1 MTKKELSLYK
11 IRDMALNS
19 DVGVFNAQELSNLIN
34 KKKSVALVYMNRLI
48 KNGLAIR
55 LKNGKISFNKDDFI
69 IASQLVF
76 PSYISLNSALLYHK
90 ITYQIPEYIEC
101 VNTINS
107 YNYYGLGIIYHKIKP
122 ELFFGYKRYDKGGSF
137 IFVANPDK
145 AVFDG
150 LYLKLISKFDI
161 IEYKREIDFSELLVS
176 LKNMKIKGITKI
188 EEILK

>member
-19 DVGVFNAQELSNLIN
+19 GVGVFNPQELSNLIN

-55 LKNGKISFNKDDFI
+55 LRNGKISFNKDDFI

-76 PSYISLNSALLYHK
+76 LSYISLNSAILYHK
-90 ITYQIPEYIEC
+90 ITYQIPEHIEG

-107 YNYYGLGIIYHKIKP
+107 YNYYRLGIIYHKVKP
-122 ELFFGYKRYDKGGSF
+122 ELFFG
-137 IFVANPDK
+137 
-145 AVFDG
+145 
-150 LYLKLISKFDI
+150 
-161 IEYKREIDFSELLVS
+161 
-176 LKNMKIKGITKI
+176 
-188 EEILK
+188 

>member
-19 DVGVFNAQELSNLIN
+19 GVGVFNAQELSNLIN

-90 ITYQIPEYIEC
+90 ITYQIPEY
-101 VNTINS
+101 
-107 YNYYGLGIIYHKIKP
+107 L
-122 ELFFGYKRYDKGGSF
+122 DKQ
-137 IFVANPDK
+137 
-145 AVFDG
+145 
-150 LYLKLISKFDI
+150 
-161 IEYKREIDFSELLVS
+161 
-176 LKNMKIKGITKI
+176 
-188 EEILK
+188 